1 MDNETF
7 SKGMMPKVTAN
18 ETVASED
25 AGARGAGVGVGA
37 GAVMPSSD
45 KPAAAKSSPSPPAET
60 SPAPATAAKRNS
72 WLPEG
77 VVRNLAI
84 LWGACLGAA
93 YEVTRMPTT
102 VQNFN
107 KAVYATTGMLGEYL
121 PRGYDRA
128 LGAVDYYAMVADV
141 VSALAFFALN
151 IVVAIAMV
159 MVTVR
164 MIKLFTGYGESA
176 LNFVCI
182 PFTWT
187 SSVKAV
193 RHLSSSL
200 DWHLPTV
207 HAYALALA
215 STVVVVEIFETTAP
229 VMTRGLCLGVAFS
242 FFATDLLQFAG
253 GFVWIIGLLLATW
266 TVRFFL
272 RLALR
277 LLARVFPPAAQI
289 REAMPKVSVVPGL
302 KRAAEAMGS
311 GARAGVELAG
321 KAAGKA
327 AGAASKGVKASASAA
342 TKTAKSAGRG
352 GSKAGSAS
360 AAAAVAGAKVGAAV
374 GAAAAK
380 GTVYGVM
387 AGIKGGV
394 RAGVAAGEIAV
405 RGTILAGNVVVGAPT
420 YAWRSAGKIR
430 SFVHLA
436 TVQAEAALDPVA
448 PKTRSAVKS
457 KGGLGAQ
464 KLKL

>member
-7 SKGMMPKVTAN
+7 AKGMMPNVTAS
-18 ETVASED
+18 ETVASDD
-25 AGARGAGVGVGA
+25 AGARGGAGGVGVA
-37 GAVMPSSD
+37 PSPD
-45 KPAAAKSSPSPPAET
+45 RPAAAKSFPSPPAET
-60 SPAPATAAKRNS
+60 SPAPATAAKRSS

-93 YEVTRMPTT
+93 YEVTRIPTT

-107 KAVYATTGMLGEYL
+107 KAVYATTGYLGEYL

-141 VSALAFFALN
+141 VSALAFFVLN
-151 IVVAIAMV
+151 VVVAIAMV

-164 MIKLFTGYGESA
+164 VITLFTGYGESA

-193 RHLSSSL
+193 RHLSASL
-200 DWHLPTV
+200 EWNLPTA

-229 VMTRGLCLGVAFS
+229 VLTRGLCLGVAFS

-289 REAMPKVSVVPGL
+289 REALPKVSVIPGL

-321 KAAGKA
+321 KAAG
-327 AGAASKGVKASASAA
+327 AASKGVRAA
-342 TKTAKSAGRG
+342 TKTAKIAGRG
-352 GSKAGSAS
+352 GSKAGSTG
-360 AAAAVAGAKVGAAV
+360 AAAAVAGAKFGAAV
-374 GAAAAK
+374 GSVAAR
-380 GTVYGVM
+380 GTVYGVI

-405 RGTILAGNVVVGAPT
+405 RGTVLAGNVVAGAPT
-420 YAWRSAGKIR
+420 YAWRSASKVR
-430 SFVHLA
+430 SFVRLA
-436 TVQAEAALDPVA
+436 AVQAEAALDPVA

-457 KGGLGAQ
+457 KGGFGPQ